1 MYRLHF
7 DSSDNTYCITK
18 GLRDGIQFTWGDY
31 GDTPSEALREFISS
45 PSVHSAGE
53 NTILNHDTHTV
64 VYETK
69 SLEELKLYILLGD

>member
-18 GLRDGIQFTWGDY
+18 GWEEGVKFTWGDY
-31 GDTPSEALREFISS
+31 GDTPSETLREFISS
-45 PSVHSAGE
+45 LSVHSANE
-53 NTILNHDTHTV
+53 VTILNNDTHTI

>member
-31 GDTPSEALREFISS
+31 GDTPSEALREFIRDAT
-45 PSVHSAGE
+45 VHQADE
-53 NTILNHDTHTV
+53 PAVLTDDCHTV
-64 VYETK
+64 VYATK